1 MPPAPDGETASL
13 GLPARA
19 VCGVAAAG
27 LFAVARRARPASA
40 GGLRGPLIL
49 LMSPSTPAPRPL
61 GRDGVGACGV
71 AAAGF
76 VGLAVGYPV
85 LATRGR
91 AGSACGVAAADDVVA
106 VGHSQWR
113 PGLLRGGT
121 HDGCVGRASREV
133 RAAAWAGRT
142 GHAVVC

>member
-1 MPPAPDGETASL
+1 MA
-13 GLPARA
+13 
-19 VCGVAAAG
+19 GV
-27 LFAVARRARPASA
+27 
-40 GGLRGPLIL
+40 LRGPLML
-49 LMSPSTPAPRPL
+49 LMPLLTPAPQPP
-61 GRDGVGACGV
+61 GRNGAGACGI

-113 PGLLRGGT
+113 AGLLRGGT

-142 GHAVVC
+142 GHVVVF

>member
-1 MPPAPDGETASL
+1 MPPAPKDGTSL
-13 GLPARA
+13 AGLPARA
-19 VCGVAAAG
+19 VCGTAAAG
-27 LFAVARRARPASA
+27 LFAVAQGARPASA
-40 GGLRGPLIL
+40 GVPRGPLML
-49 LMSPSTPAPRPL
+49 LVPLSTPAPRPP
-61 GRDGVGACGV
+61 GHDGVGACGV

-91 AGSACGVAAADDVVA
+91 AGSACGVAAADGVVA

-113 PGLLRGGT
+113 AGLLRGGT

-142 GHAVVC
+142 GHAVVR

>member
-1 MPPAPDGETASL
+1 MLS
-13 GLPARA
+13 
-19 VCGVAAAG
+19 
-27 LFAVARRARPASA
+27 
-40 GGLRGPLIL
+40 
-49 LMSPSTPAPRPL
+49 MSPLTPAPRPL

-113 PGLLRGGT
+113 AGLLRGGT

-142 GHAVVC
+142 GQVVVC